1 MTHDGRI
8 IGRNINT
15 ISHHIERPPIVSLE
29 PIPEIEKEL
38 SIIDDALG
46 KVIATNTN
54 APFAYYDV
62 IELQDKIERKLEW

>member
-1 MTHDGRI
+1 MPFTF
-8 IGRNINT
+8 T
-15 ISHHIERPPIVSLE
+15 FT
-29 PIPEIEKEL
+29 EKEL
-38 SIIDDALG
+38 CIIDDALG